1 MRAMNYSETDIKD
14 EAAKKIQTML
24 RKALGKAY
32 LAREKVGYLLAMK

>member
-1 MRAMNYSETDIKD
+1 MNYSETDIKD